1 MIKCDKGELTVNGKR
16 QEVGAE
22 GVAILAYLY
31 QSGMLIACLKTFQ
44 DMLHDGTID
53 KVFEEDEEG

>member
-16 QEVGAE
+16 KDVGAE
-22 GVAILAYLY
+22 GVAILAYLH
-31 QSGMLIACLKTFQ
+31 QSGMLIACLKTFE

-53 KVFEEDEEG
+53 KVFEEEEG

>member
-31 QSGMLIACLKTFQ
+31 QSGMLTTCLKTFQ
-44 DMLHDGTID
+44 DMFHDGTID
-53 KVFEEDEEG
+53 KVFEEEG